1 MPASNPKKK
10 KIPNTSAT
18 ISTPP
23 HSAFPLVA
31 AAESPQR
38 VAQRFPKH

>member
-10 KIPNTSAT
+10 KKSAT